1 MSASHTFLINSRHF
15 LMACGAAG
23 VTFDF
28 ENEDLI
34 GVGHRSDMIR
44 MAGTATS
51 AEDAATVAV
60 GSTVLADPG
69 VGDVRWVRAC

>member
-15 LMACGAAG
+15 SMACGAAA

-28 ENEDLI
+28 ETEDLI
-34 GVGHRSDMIR
+34 GVGHDLTLIR

-60 GSTVLADPG
+60 GSTCSLILAW
-69 VGDVRWVRAC
+69 VMVRWVRAC